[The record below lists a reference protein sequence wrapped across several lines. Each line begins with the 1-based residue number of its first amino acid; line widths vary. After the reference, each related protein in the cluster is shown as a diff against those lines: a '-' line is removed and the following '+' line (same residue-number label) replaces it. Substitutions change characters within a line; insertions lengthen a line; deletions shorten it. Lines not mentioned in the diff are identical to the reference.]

1 MAVFLQRGAAQAAT
15 PQARTALRVGGGA
28 LSAVAAAGHL
38 LVSVEHFEQ
47 GWVQG
52 TLFIAT
58 GASQIL
64 LAALLLTRASARV
77 VITGLCSTVVF
88 VALYLA
94 AHAPGIPTQTHAGH
108 GETHAGYGEAVGQLD
123 LVVVSAEAG
132 LIVALALMLEGR
144 QRRRALD
151 ALLVVGLAF
160 WTVNLSGLLR

>member
-15 PQARTALRVGGGA
+15 PQALTALRVAGGA

-52 TLFIAT
+52 TLLMAT

-64 LAALLLTRASARV
+64 LAALLLTRPSARV

-94 AHAPGIPTQTHAGH
+94 AHAPGIPTQTHAG
-108 GETHAGYGEAVGQLD
+108 THAGYGEAVGLLD

-160 WTVNLSGLLR
+160 WTVNLRGLLG

>member
-1 MAVFLQRGAAQAAT
+1 MRAASTRSPT
-15 PQARTALRVGGGA
+15 PHARTGLRVAGSA
-28 LSAVAAAGHL
+28 LAAVAAAGHL

-52 TLFIAT
+52 TPFIAT

-64 LAALLLTRASARV
+64 LAALLLSRAKARV
-77 VITGLCSTVVF
+77 VIAGLWSTVVF

-94 AHAPGIPTQTHAGH
+94 VHAPGIPTETHAGH
-108 GETHAGYGEAVGQLD
+108 GEAIGQLD
-123 LVVVSAEAG
+123 LAVVGAEAG

-151 ALLVVGLAF
+151 ALLVVGLAL
-160 WTVNLSGLLR
+160 WAVNLGELLA